1 MISSTEFDYKKATQ
15 ALNFLARQERAKK
28 INKMK
33 AIKLIWAAD
42 RYHLR
47 KYARP
52 ITGDRYMAMQYGPV
66 ASSVKDIAEQSDFL
80 SSEEKTYS
88 SRYIKPTDN
97 YTLLSL
103 REPDLNVF
111 SQTDLEALGF
121 AQKNFGH
128 MGQFDLS
135 ELTHRYP
142 EWAKFASRFKNNA
155 ATREPMSFKDFF
167 GDPRAGSDPFKI
179 DPKLL
184 NGSREIFDE
193 QAELASLWL

>member
-1 MISSTEFDYKKATQ
+1 MISSIEFDYKKATQ
-15 ALNFLARQERAKK
+15 ALNYLARQERAKK

-42 RYHLR
+42 RFHLR
-47 KYARP
+47 MYARP
-52 ITGDRYMAMQYGPV
+52 VTGDRYMAMQYGPV

-80 SSEEKTYS
+80 SAEEKTYS
-88 SRYIKPTDN
+88 VRYIKPMDN
-97 YTLLSL
+97 YTILSL

-121 AQKNFGH
+121 AQKHFGN
-128 MGQFDLS
+128 MGQFDLA

-142 EWAKFASRFKNNA
+142 EWSKFASRFKTNA
-155 ATREPMSFKDFF
+155 TTREPMSFKDFF
-167 GDPRAGSDPFKI
+167 GDPRTGSDPFKI

-184 NGSREIFDE
+184 KGSKEIFDE
-193 QAELASLWL
+193 QAELTALWF